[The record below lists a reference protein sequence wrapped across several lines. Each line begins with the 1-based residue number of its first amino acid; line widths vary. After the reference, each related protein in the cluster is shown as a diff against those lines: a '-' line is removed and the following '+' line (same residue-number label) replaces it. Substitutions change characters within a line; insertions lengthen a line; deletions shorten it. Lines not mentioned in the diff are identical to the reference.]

1 MQNWSVPNL
10 GIVREV
16 DWKIRKQEICDLPAA
31 IIRRV
36 AAPSPGSTVEL
47 MLVAGVAGSWL

>member
-1 MQNWSVPNL
+1 VQNWSVPNL